1 MSVAG
6 RMASHPANAPP
17 PLASSRSPSI
27 NTVNMGSNV
36 PSDPISSLKVSSNN
50 IAAGIGE
57 ALEAL
62 IEAASMSPMST
73 KPIFVE
79 WEGRIM
85 ALGRKR
91 MASMNGRV
99 LFVGEAE
106 GDYVEVDLDAWEEL
120 APHIERLRI
129 IS

>member
-1 MSVAG
+1 
-6 RMASHPANAPP
+6 
-17 PLASSRSPSI
+17 
-27 NTVNMGSNV
+27 MGSNV

-91 MASMNGRV
+91 MASMNGRNAFLYLKSKFGLLSSPRPLFLQV